1 MEKQFK
7 DQVMDILDGFR
18 QMHVQLDRTMDGD
31 TFIMLLDLTQQNAVS
46 LGNTIEKAVPDPRAM
61 IQDLQDYCEALYQ
74 LSLKAYDP
82 VSGDS
87 RDIVLD
93 LDSYID
99 RLSSKVR
106 RLPDAAW
113 TAAVPCTPSKTNWP
127 RIFQPLTGNKM
138 QLPRA
143 GSRNGHTHASQ
154 QNSHCLIHDAPRIHA
169 GFLRFPPQEH
179 SSALRGTCRG
189 NGASSAFFTES
200 FHQSGCREGRRRL
213 RNNGLRR
220 CPRQTARG
228 RTP

>member
-18 QMHVQLDRTMDGD
+18 QMHVQLDRTMDDD

-106 RLPDAAW
+106 RLPDAA
-113 TAAVPCTPSKTNWP
+113 
-127 RIFQPLTGNKM
+127 
-138 QLPRA
+138 A
-143 GSRNGHTHASQ
+143 GQA
-154 QNSHCLIHDAPRIHA
+154 
-169 GFLRFPPQEH
+169 
-179 SSALRGTCRG
+179 
-189 NGASSAFFTES
+189 
-200 FHQSGCREGRRRL
+200 
-213 RNNGLRR
+213 
-220 CPRQTARG
+220 
-228 RTP
+228 